1 MIEFGQRLAGPGSKQ
16 TSLRGKAHRS
26 AVVDEQRHS
35 QRRLQCVNTP
45 AHR

>member
-1 MIEFGQRLAGPGSKQ
+1 MIEFGQRLAGTGREQK
-16 TSLRGKAHRS
+16 SLRGEAHRS
-26 AVVDEQRHS
+26 AVVNEQRHS